1 MTPHDAVAELLGAYA
16 LDALE
21 PDEMA
26 MVTAHL
32 ATCPRCAAEVD
43 EYRSVAA
50 LLANA
55 GGDAPQGLWDRISSE
70 LQAPTTTAPDLPPR
84 LVPDL
89 ARHARRVEDSAA
101 DGTAPAADGAAASAR
116 GSAPA
121 AGSAAS
127 GAGGIASDD
136 DRPPLA
142 PGAAGLA
149 PGGSGAEGRLS
160 DGAGSDANPPERRRS
175 GGASPG
181 GAPAGGG
188 PAARRARQRWQRMA
202 LAAVAGAAA
211 VVIALL
217 AVQVGQLDGRVST
230 LNALASHQNMPAL
243 AEQALADPQAQ
254 HVALVD
260 ASLPS
265 RTLADLVILPDGTAY
280 LVESSLP
287 ALPPTETYQLW
298 GVIDGQA
305 ISLGLLGPRPGV
317 EAFTFD
323 ASAPLRKF
331 AVTAEPAGGVVMSTS
346 APVAAGTVHGE

>member
-21 PDEMA
+21 AEE
-26 MVTAHL
+26 TAVVAAHV

-70 LQAPTTTAPDLPPR
+70 LQAPTTAAPDSPPR
-84 LVPDL
+84 LLPRAEL
-89 ARHARRVEDSAA
+89 RSGRA
-101 DGTAPAADGAAASAR
+101 DGRGDRGVAPGDDRQAPFAGGTAEG
-116 GSAPA
+116 PA
-121 AGSAAS
+121 AGGGPAAS
-127 GAGGIASDD
+127 GPSGR
-136 DRPPLA
+136 DRT
-142 PGAAGLA
+142 
-149 PGGSGAEGRLS
+149 
-160 DGAGSDANPPERRRS
+160 D
-175 GGASPG
+175 
-181 GAPAGGG
+181 GAPAGSG
-188 PAARRARQRWQRMA
+188 PAARRARSRWQRSV
-202 LAAVAGAAA
+202 LAVAGAAAA

-217 AVQVGQLDGRVST
+217 AVQVGQLDGRVGT
-230 LNALASHQNMPAL
+230 LNALASRQNMPAL

-260 ASLPS
+260 ASLPR

-305 ISLGLLGPRPGV
+305 ISLGLLGRRPGV

-323 ASAPLRKF
+323 ASTPVRQF

-346 APVAAGTVHGE
+346 APVAAGTVHGD